1 MSGAPLNADVRFWR
15 DPALPGIEARRS
27 TYTKNAFRTHT
38 HAAWTVAVVGAGR
51 TRFCLGSGQSLFEA
65 CAGQMVV
72 IPAGWAH
79 ACNPQPG
86 SGFSYRLVALAP
98 AWLTG
103 LNVTAARA
111 LNRLP
116 HFASPVLD
124 DPALCEAWGGLHK
137 AFVLGAPA
145 ARKQTLL
152 RECLHGLLSRHAQGG
167 PLLAGTEPPAD
178 ANPAVALALGIIAQH
193 TGEFLPLD
201 ELARRT
207 GISRHRFAHVFKAAT
222 GLPPHVYQMQQAIEH
237 AKSLLAGGASI
248 TRTAL
253 ETGFADQSHFSR
265 RFRQFTGATPRQY
278 AEAGPADTAGPAKSG
293 KSAESAQSIHPA
305 R

>member
-15 DPALPGIEARRS
+15 DPALPGIEARSS
-27 TYTKNAFRTHT
+27 TYTKHAFRTHT

-51 TRFCLGSGQSLFEA
+51 TRFRLGSGQRLYEA
-65 CAGQMVV
+65 QTGQMVV

-103 LNVTAARA
+103 LNGTAARPQ
-111 LNRLP
+111 NRLP
-116 HFASPVLD
+116 RFASPVLD
-124 DPALCEAWGGLHK
+124 DPALCEAWGGLHQ

-145 ARKQTLL
+145 AQKRSLL
-152 RECLHGLLSRHAQGG
+152 RECLRGLLSRHATGG
-167 PLLAGTEPPAD
+167 PPLAGAPPAD
-178 ANPAVALALGIIAQH
+178 AIAGTIADANANPAVALALRFIARH
-193 TGEFLPLD
+193 PGEFLPLD
-201 ELARRT
+201 ELARRA

-222 GLPPHVYQMQQAIEH
+222 GLPPHAYQMQQAIEH
-237 AKSLLAGGASI
+237 AKSLLAEGVSI
-248 TRTAL
+248 SRTAL
-253 ETGFADQSHFSR
+253 EAGFADQSHFSR

-278 AEAGPADTAGPAKSG
+278 AEAGTAKPVDSNR
-293 KSAESAQSIHPA
+293 PA